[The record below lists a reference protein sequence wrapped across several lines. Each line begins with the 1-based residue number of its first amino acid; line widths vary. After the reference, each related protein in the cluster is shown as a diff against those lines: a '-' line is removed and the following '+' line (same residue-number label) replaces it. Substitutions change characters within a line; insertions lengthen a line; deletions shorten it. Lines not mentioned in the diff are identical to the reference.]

1 MLSREVDALRDAL
14 ESQLGSETEILSIN
28 DELRRRCEGAEQ
40 ATERAERECERA
52 ARTHSDAMARVVN
65 ELREARELAESLAK
79 AANAQFKDLEGD
91 FVLGSGQ
98 AGLTVYST
106 PERRTPLAEREQ

>member
-40 ATERAERECERA
+40 ATERAERERERA

-65 ELREARELAESLAK
+65 ELREARELAESLAE
-79 AANAQFKDLEGD
+79 ALERDRADRPPG
-91 FVLGSGQ
+91 FSRSSGLARITLPWASQRGSVLD
-98 AGLTVYST
+98 V
-106 PERRTPLAEREQ
+106 